1 MKKTEQER
9 LEIVQDLIDRL
20 IYLPDSE
27 QQFFM
32 SLLTDLFKAY
42 PVRYEIVDGIRVY
55 KIKK

>member
-1 MKKTEQER
+1 MTEQER